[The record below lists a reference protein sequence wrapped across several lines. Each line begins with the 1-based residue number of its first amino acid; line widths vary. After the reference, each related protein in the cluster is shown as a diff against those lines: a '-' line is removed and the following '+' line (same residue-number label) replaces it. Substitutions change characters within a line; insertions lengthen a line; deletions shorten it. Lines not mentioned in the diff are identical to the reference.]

1 LNKKAFTLI
10 EVLIAA
16 LLFLAATIG
25 FAYILKYGA
34 ASVAKAS
41 ELNQAAYTIESKM
54 EEIRAMSFYSLP
66 GLNGAVFAKGAGKIR
81 VIPVLADLTQI
92 SLELKWDPSRLPLK
106 LYTLRSN
113 Y

>member
-1 LNKKAFTLI
+1 LIKKGFTLI

-25 FAYILKYGA
+25 FAYLLKYGA

-41 ELNQAAYTIESKM
+41 ELNQAAYNIESKM
-54 EEIRAMSFYSLP
+54 EEIRAMNFYHLP
-66 GLNGAVFAKGAGKIR
+66 SLNGATFAKGAGKIK
-81 VIPVLADLTQI
+81 VISVLADLTQV
-92 SLELKWDPSRLPLK
+92 SLELKWDPTRLPLK
-106 LYTLRSN
+106 LITLRSK

>member
-1 LNKKAFTLI
+1 MNKRAFTLI
-10 EVLIAA
+10 EVLVAA

-54 EEIRAMSFYSLP
+54 EEIRSTSFYSLP
-66 GLNGAVFAKGAGKIR
+66 SLSGRTFAMGAGKIT
-81 VIPVLADLTQI
+81 VITVLANLTQI

-106 LYTLRSN
+106 LYTLRSK